1 VAVRPRPDDT
11 DGMVFRFRAAPLE
24 SDKPRWLTAGTIRL
38 LVLCAFIVAV
48 GMIRP
53 RLTPHA
59 AGIVLVIGGIAVA
72 AGLAAFLGT
81 TGRLAARLPL
91 LDRSQRIADAL
102 TLQVR
107 RIGLPLLGLAFFL
120 FWTFVYLGLWWF
132 RPEGAFGG
140 LAANPRFA
148 DFFYY
153 AVSTAFISPPGD
165 IVATSRG
172 ARSATMIEMLTAFAL
187 LTAYLSS
194 FVDFRTQTGPQDSSP
209 AAQRS
214 DQP

>member
-1 VAVRPRPDDT
+1 
-11 DGMVFRFRAAPLE
+11 MVFRIRATPL
-24 SDKPRWLTAGTIRL
+24 DTARPRWLTAGTLRL
-38 LVLCAFIVAV
+38 LVLCACIVAV

-59 AGIVLVIGGIAVA
+59 AGLVLIVGGIAVA

-81 TGRLAARLPL
+81 TRRLARGLPL
-91 LDRSQRIADAL
+91 LDRSQRVADAL
-102 TLQVR
+102 ALQIR
-107 RIGLPLLGLAFFL
+107 RTGLPILGLAFFL

-132 RPEGAFGG
+132 RPDGAFDG
-140 LAANPRFA
+140 LGSRPRFA

-165 IVATSRG
+165 IVALSRG

-194 FVDFRTQTGPQDSSP
+194 FVDWR
-209 AAQRS
+209 AADEPREDREQ
-214 DQP
+214 